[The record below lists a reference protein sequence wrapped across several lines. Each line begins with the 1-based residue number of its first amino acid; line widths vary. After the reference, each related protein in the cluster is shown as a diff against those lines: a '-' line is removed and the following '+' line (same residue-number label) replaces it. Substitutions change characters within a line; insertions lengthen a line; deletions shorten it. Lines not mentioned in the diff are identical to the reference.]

1 MHNVLILNY
10 HSIDVGKQAAE
21 YHVDPEYSVTKA
33 EFEQQMALLKELKVP
48 VVSLAEVVA
57 HGKKRQRWHRHVVC
71 ITFDDGFLTDF
82 EVAYPILKQYDFPAT
97 FFITIQNQ
105 TSPARW
111 QQWREMA
118 DAGFLLGS
126 HTVSHP
132 YLSELPEAEMRHELA
147 ESKRIIEKETGAEV
161 TFLAPPYG
169 RYNQTLI
176 RIAQETGYE
185 ALVTTNVGIN
195 RYNADLFQLKRWTV
209 RRKTSLK
216 AFRRMVLRN
225 PRELRLK
232 QLRSRSLNFSKQLL
246 GNGIF
251 EKIRSFILK
260 AKS

>member
-10 HSIDVGKQAAE
+10 HSIDVGTHSAE
-21 YHVDPEYSVTKA
+21 YHVDPVYSVTKA
-33 EFEQQMALLKELKVP
+33 DFEKQMALLKELKIP

-57 HGKKRQRWHRHVVC
+57 HVRKRQRWHRHVVC
-71 ITFDDGFLTDF
+71 ITFDDGFLTDY
-82 EVAYPILKQYDFPAT
+82 EVAYPVLKKYNFPAT

-105 TSPARW
+105 TSPERW
-111 QQWREMA
+111 QQWREIA
-118 DAGFLLGS
+118 AAGFSLGS

-132 YLSELPEAEMRHELA
+132 YLSLLPEPEMRRELE

-169 RYNQTLI
+169 RYNKLLI
-176 RIAQETGYE
+176 RLAQDTGYE

-195 RYNADLFQLKRWTV
+195 RYNADPFQLKRWTV

-216 AFRRMVLRN
+216 AYRRMILRN

-232 QLRSRSLNFSKQLL
+232 QLRSRSLNLGKRVL
-246 GNGIF
+246 GNGFF
-251 EKIRSFILK
+251 EKIRNILLK
-260 AKS
+260 VKS